1 MSLYTYPGDVSDF
14 VNEITGGNPVKENG
28 PPLTLTAGAAE
39 NIALCTN
46 HQHLRH
52 IYHQFWEILQFEDS
66 EDDVDVDKSA
76 FPGSPRATTTMT
88 LSLGRWS
95 CLNVSQICSALPVEF
110 VARDGFAKFQDFGQ
124 FWRAGSRRFR
134 SLGHAPPCHKPIGY
148 EWDFK
153 MVDILFSLYLPR
165 THGHHRFEIR
175 FCTSC
180 PKLCS

>member
-1 MSLYTYPGDVSDF
+1 MSPYTYPGDVSDF
-14 VNEITGGNPVKENG
+14 ENEITGGKPVKENG
-28 PPLTLTAGAAE
+28 PPLTFTAGAAE

-124 FWRAGSRRFR
+124 F
-134 SLGHAPPCHKPIGY
+134 
-148 EWDFK
+148 
-153 MVDILFSLYLPR
+153 
-165 THGHHRFEIR
+165 
-175 FCTSC
+175 
-180 PKLCS
+180 